1 MNISRDSSLL
11 SSDQLDVLRWLQTAA
26 KPSLRR
32 TFARRFGRWIA
43 GNFPTWSAR
52 PAMERLKDC
61 PQKILLDNSVL
72 AHRCFSFTGPSGR
85 TGQLEQEHSCTEE
98 QIVHVFQNSRFWE
111 DRQYFYGI
119 RNLAVSGRLQLF
131 DSYELAM
138 ERLTQPIGRF
148 TDARSLYTED
158 VFDGVEFGML
168 NQYSESL
175 TISPESAMEAQR
187 EMSRRG
193 GGVVLRGDEPIP
205 EWLVPDV
212 FDTHKSTNERIA
224 GYEDPLYRS
233 LLDVLGGKRMNK
245 DAWHIVT
252 AERHGLDCF
261 MTMDYKLVDRLG
273 QLSNKEPVSS
283 LAVKVLTP
291 SAWGRQQHVRPIPR
305 PDLVGE
311 LAGRRRPD
319 PYYRLPENFLTRDE
333 TLQQVWQQF
342 VGDPNDR
349 EK

>member
-1 MNISRDSSLL
+1 MDL
-11 SSDQLDVLRWLQTAA
+11 
-26 KPSLRR
+26 
-32 TFARRFGRWIA
+32 
-43 GNFPTWSAR
+43 
-52 PAMERLKDC
+52 LKDR

-85 TGQLEQEHSCTEE
+85 TGRLEQEHSYTEE
-98 QIVHVFQNSRFWE
+98 HIVQAFKNPRFWE
-111 DRQYFYGI
+111 DRQYLYGI
-119 RNLAVSGRLQLF
+119 RQLAVSARLQLF

-138 ERLTQPIGRF
+138 ERITQPIGRF
-148 TDARSLYTED
+148 RDARSGYAED
-158 VFDGVEFGML
+158 VFEGVELEML
-168 NQYSESL
+168 NLYGESL
-175 TISPESAMEAQR
+175 EISPESAMKVQR
-187 EMSRRG
+187 EMHRRG
-193 GGVVLRGDEPIP
+193 GGIVLGGNEPVP

-212 FDTHKSTNERIA
+212 FDTHRSTNERIA
-224 GYEDPLYRS
+224 GYEGPLYRS

-261 MTMDYKLVDRLG
+261 MTMDYKLVDRLA
-273 QLSNKEPVSS
+273 QLSKKEPVCS

-305 PDLVGE
+305 PDLLGE

-333 TLQQVWQQF
+333 ALQQVWQQF
-342 VGDPNDR
+342 VGDPDDR
-349 EK
+349 QE